1 MRRAEIGMA
10 VVLGLFSLY
19 LMYLSQIPPLQIG
32 WVPQKGPGAGAFP
45 FWLSLGMLICCIAI
59 VIRGLLRI
67 TPQSRSTDVFMDR
80 LTMINI
86 GITVAAIFMM
96 LLLTHFIG
104 AYFAMFIFLVF
115 YLGYVGRHKLRT
127 TLAVSLLFP
136 TAVFFLFESGMKIL
150 LPKGYAEP
158 LFIPLYKIFVY

>member
-19 LMYLSQIPPLQIG
+19 LMYMSQLPPLQIG
-32 WVPQKGPGAGAFP
+32 WVPKKGPGAGAFP
-45 FWLSLGMLICCIAI
+45 FWLSLGMLLCCIAI
-59 VIRGLLRI
+59 VIRGLQGK

-80 LTMINI
+80 QTMVNV
-86 GITVAAIFMM
+86 GITVASIFMM
-96 LLLTHFIG
+96 LLLTDIIS
-104 AYFAMFIFLVF
+104 AYFAMFLFLAF
-115 YLGYVGRHKLRT
+115 YMGYVGKHKLWT

-158 LFIPLYKIFVY
+158 LFIPLYKMFVY

>member
-19 LMYLSQIPPLQIG
+19 LMYMSQIPPLEIG
-32 WVPQKGPGAGAFP
+32 WVPKKGPGAGAFP

-59 VIRGLLRI
+59 AIRGLLGK
-67 TPQSRSTDVFMDR
+67 TPQSRSSDVFMDR
-80 LTMINI
+80 QTMTNV

-104 AYFAMFIFLVF
+104 AYFAMFLFFAF
-115 YLGYVGRHKLRT
+115 YLGVVGKHKLPT
-127 TLAVSLLFP
+127 TFAVSLLFP

-158 LFIPLYKIFVY
+158 LFIPLYKLFVY

>member
-1 MRRAEIGMA
+1 MRRAELTMA

-19 LMYLSQIPPLQIG
+19 LMYLSQVPPLSIG
-32 WVPQKGPGAGAFP
+32 WVPKKGPGAGAFP
-45 FWLSLGMLICCIAI
+45 FWLSLGMLICCVAI
-59 VIRGLLRI
+59 FLRGLWRM
-67 TPQSRSTDVFMDR
+67 TPQSRSRDVFMDR
-80 LTMINI
+80 QTMINV
-86 GITVAAIFMM
+86 GITVAAIFTM

-104 AYFAMFIFLVF
+104 AYFAMFLFFAF
-115 YLGYVGRHKLRT
+115 YLGYFGKHKLST

-158 LFIPLYKIFVY
+158 LFIPLYKMFVY